1 MCWAKSVFH
10 EEGRWDGCPCG
21 SGFDL
26 VTLPF
31 PSSALPHTPASSSPD
46 LCQQVQAS
54 HLYRKTSSLRF
65 SLKCEEMLLEA
76 VRYLTPSSYKSLVP
90 VGLGPIPRPIPVTE
104 EVPCT
109 DRLRSRWKKWNDRH
123 YLRQVRGL
131 PWSWERWWWGGR
143 VNAPNCR
150 AAI

>member
-1 MCWAKSVFH
+1 MAVGPRIPNSKRFRECRNVL
-10 EEGRWDGCPCG
+10 GQVC
-21 SGFDL
+21 
-26 VTLPF
+26 LPRGGQVRGLSLWQWLWFGYSAF
-31 PSSALPHTPASSSPD
+31 PSSALPHTPASSSLD

-90 VGLGPIPRPIPVTE
+90 VGLGPIPRPIPVME
-104 EVPCT
+104 EAPCT

-131 PWSWERWWWGGR
+131 PWS
-143 VNAPNCR
+143 
-150 AAI
+150 